1 MKPEQV
7 RGWVFKLTE
16 LFQEICKEKNI
27 SLTVPLITIADLG
40 ESKLGFW
47 SRSKREITISL
58 ETIQEFPYHQ
68 IIHVLKHEMAHQFVD
83 EVLCRT
89 DQRPHGDLFKEACRV
104 LDVST
109 EAALKKS
116 PHQDRYVQKIEKLLA
131 LSTSMNQHEAEAA
144 LTKAQELSFKY
155 NVSLAGDGTSE
166 YCIRPLG
173 EIRKRIASFEWII
186 MNILSEFYFVKTLK
200 IFHRQES
207 ADGHLWQFEIYGTQH
222 NIDTAEYVYYFLLN
236 NAETL
241 WKKYRAEQGKNV
253 SRMRNSYMSGIFDGF
268 RQRLRQEQELLKRKY
283 EVVRLIDPDLE
294 DFFSECNPRI
304 SRRKISTSTDRDV
317 YSDGMK
323 EGRKL
328 KMKPGLRKQSR
339 GYRGLFLT
347 DKQH

>member
-1 MKPEQV
+1 MKPEQI

-16 LFQEICKEKNI
+16 LYQNICKEKNI
-27 SLTVPLITIADLG
+27 PLNVPLIIIADLG
-40 ESKLGFW
+40 KSKLGYW
-47 SRSKREITISL
+47 SKIKREITVSF
-58 ETIQEFPYHQ
+58 EVIQEFPFHQ

-89 DQRPHGDLFKEACRV
+89 DQRPHGDLFKEACKV
-104 LDVST
+104 LDVT
-109 EAALKKS
+109 PEAALKKCS
-116 PHQDRYVQKIEKLLA
+116 DQDKYIQKIEKLLA

-155 NVSLAGDGTSE
+155 NITLMGNSDSE

-200 IFHRQES
+200 IFHRHES
-207 ADGHLWQFEIYGTQH
+207 MDGHLWQFEIYGTQH

-236 NAETL
+236 NAEAL
-241 WKKYRAEQGKNV
+241 WRKYRAEQGKNV

-268 RQRLRQEQELLKRKY
+268 RQMLKKEQELLKRKY
-283 EVVRLIDPDLE
+283 EVIRLIDSDLE

-304 SRRKISTSTDRDV
+304 SRRKISTSTDKDV

-328 KMKPGLRKQSR
+328 KMKPGLRKHSR
-339 GYRGLFLT
+339 SSRGLFLT
-347 DKQH
+347 DKQI